1 MSTGSGCGLLC
12 VWAPFENSS
21 KCTAV
26 KLARS
31 VRPVM
36 ASYKQLLM
44 VVMVTPVN
52 GVCGCYRE
60 FDWDVDI
67 SERMMQIVIRI
78 LAKK

>member
-1 MSTGSGCGLLC
+1 MSTGSGCGLLYPRLC

-44 VVMVTPVN
+44 VVMVKT

-60 FDWDVDI
+60 FD
-67 SERMMQIVIRI
+67 
-78 LAKK
+78 